1 MSRPDSAKPV
11 RPDPAHLESGTE
23 SILLQRRHSSMG
35 HSAADEKSE
44 FAELSAKFTA
54 HAGGKIPPE
63 LSGKLVLDI
72 LLNELVEQAC
82 LTTGATG
89 AAVALAQG
97 DEMICRASCGGAPE
111 LGAALETNSGLS
123 GACVRT
129 HRIQRC
135 DDALVDPTADAE
147 VARQLRIRSVVVL
160 PLMQSDALIGVVEVF
175 SERPAAFVDR
185 DLHTLE
191 ALAQRIVKSVQ
202 AQQSSPESATP
213 VAEGEARDRDPVE
226 AGMTQGALE
235 LPRETFVDMDV
246 GLPTTT
252 VSPRWNWATTLMGV
266 ILLTGGLLMAT
277 VLAIRMGWLRTSTG
291 QSASRTTAAV
301 SPASSSQ
308 TSADTRVPLLK
319 PKHAAAPAPRS
330 RDAEAASPEGD
341 LRVYENGKEIFRL
354 PSDNELTARSASEGK
369 VGGDFAIRSASI
381 VEIAPDAAESS
392 LINRVEPHYPEQALA
407 RRIQGPV
414 ILDVHI
420 NRGGYVV
427 EINLIKG
434 DSLLAEAAATAV
446 RQWKFKPHTV
456 NGRPAEMQ
464 TQITLNFILPAS

>member
-1 MSRPDSAKPV
+1 MSRSDSAKPV

-23 SILLQRRHSSMG
+23 SILLQRNHSSMG
-35 HSAADEKSE
+35 HAAAEENSE
-44 FAELSAKFTA
+44 FAELAAKFTA

-147 VARQLRIRSVVVL
+147 VARQLRIRSIVVL
-160 PLMQSDALIGVVEVF
+160 PLMRADTLIGVVEVF
-175 SERPAAFVDR
+175 SERQAAFVDR
-185 DLHTLE
+185 DLQTLE
-191 ALAQRIVKSVQ
+191 ALAQRIVRSVH
-202 AQQSSPESATP
+202 AQQSSPAESATP
-213 VAEGEARDRDPVE
+213 VAEEEVRDRDPLELGMNQSAVE
-226 AGMTQGALE
+226 APRMT
-235 LPRETFVDMDV
+235 PFDMDV
-246 GLPTTT
+246 ALPTTT
-252 VSPRWNWATTLMGV
+252 ASPRSNWATTLMGV
-266 ILLTGGLLMAT
+266 ILLAGGLLMMT
-277 VLAIRMGWLRTSTG
+277 VLAIRMGWLSTSTG
-291 QSASRTTAAV
+291 QSASRATTL

-308 TSADTRVPLLK
+308 TGTDTRAPLLK
-319 PKHAAAPAPRS
+319 PKRPAIAAPRS
-330 RDAEAASPEGD
+330 KDAEAATQEGD

-354 PSDNELTARSASEGK
+354 PSDSESISPSASEGK
-369 VGGDFAIRSASI
+369 VSGDSAMRSASI
-381 VEIAPDAAESS
+381 VEVAPDTAEAS
-392 LINRVEPHYPEQALA
+392 LVNRVEPHYPEQALA

-420 NRGGYVV
+420 NREGYVV
-427 EINLIKG
+427 EINLVKG
-434 DSLLAEAAATAV
+434 DPLLADAAATAV

-456 NGRPAEMQ
+456 NGRLAEMQ